1 MATTISWMIAI
12 YFIVWWITL
21 FVTLPFG
28 VRSQHEDGGGVPGS
42 DPGAPVVPHMRRKLM
57 WTTIIS
63 VVIYGLGAWAYR
75 AGWLTVER
83 LAGLMGF

>member
-1 MATTISWMIAI
+1 MITTIAWIVAI

-42 DPGAPVVPHMRRKLM
+42 DPGAPVVPHMRRKLL
-57 WTTIIS
+57 WTTIIATLA
-63 VVIYGLGAWAYR
+63 YGHGLWAYR
-75 AGWLTVER
+75 SGILTVER
-83 LAGLMGF
+83 LAGWMGF

>member
-1 MATTISWMIAI
+1 MYTTISWILAT

-42 DPGAPVVPHMRRKLM
+42 DPGAPVVPHMRRKLL
-57 WTTIIS
+57 WTTLIS
-63 VVIYGLGAWAYR
+63 AAAYALGLWGYR
-75 AGWLTVER
+75 SGILTVDY
-83 LAGLMGF
+83 LAGLMGV